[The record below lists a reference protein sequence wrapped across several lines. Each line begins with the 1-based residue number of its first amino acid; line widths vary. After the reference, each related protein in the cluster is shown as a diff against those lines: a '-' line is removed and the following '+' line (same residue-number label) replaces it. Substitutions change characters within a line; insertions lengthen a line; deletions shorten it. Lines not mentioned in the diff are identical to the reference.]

1 MHAHAGDAAHLL
13 KALGNEQRLLILCN
27 LLARPL
33 SVGELNER
41 LELSQSALSQHL
53 ALLREGGLV
62 DTRREAQSIFY
73 SLPPGP
79 VTRIMALL
87 QDIYC
92 SVPPA
97 PEDRKPAPRPA
108 RDDHVA
114 ANRWPGQ
121 LTLLA
126 AFLGALAI
134 GLSLGLLGSGGSI
147 LTVPVLHYLL
157 QQPEQVAIGGSL
169 LVVGLIAAAAC
180 LPYAV
185 ARQVDWRNVLWFGLP
200 GMLGAW
206 LGASLARWVPGP
218 AQLAL
223 FAVVMLV
230 AAWRM
235 LRSTPVATGDHKPH
249 PLAIVAGGT
258 AVGALSGLVGVGGG
272 FLIVPALVL
281 LAGVPMTSAVGTSLA
296 VIAMN
301 SFTGFGK
308 YLQVLEAKG
317 VALDWRT
324 LLLIAAIGV
333 VGSFA
338 GNRLGRRLPQSSLRR
353 LFGLFLVVMG
363 IFVAADAGPRLLH

>member
-1 MHAHAGDAAHLL
+1 M
-13 KALGNEQRLLILCN
+13 
-27 LLARPL
+27 LA
-33 SVGELNER
+33 
-41 LELSQSALSQHL
+41 
-53 ALLREGGLV
+53 ALLGG
-62 DTRREAQSIFY
+62 
-73 SLPPGP
+73 
-79 VTRIMALL
+79 
-87 QDIYC
+87 
-92 SVPPA
+92 
-97 PEDRKPAPRPA
+97 
-108 RDDHVA
+108 
-114 ANRWPGQ
+114 
-121 LTLLA
+121 
-126 AFLGALAI
+126 LAI

-180 LPYAV
+180 VPYAM

-235 LRSTPVATGDHKPH
+235 LRSAPVTAGDKRPH
-249 PLAIVAGGT
+249 RLAIIAGGT

-281 LAGVPMTSAVGTSLA
+281 LAGVPMSSAVGTSLA
-296 VIAMN
+296 VIAIN

-308 YLQVLEAKG
+308 YQQLLEARG
-317 VALDWRT
+317 LALDWQA

-333 VGSFA
+333 VGSLA
-338 GNRLGRRLPQSSLRR
+338 GNRLGRRLPQTALRR
-353 LFGLFLVVMG
+353 LFGIFLVVMG
-363 IFVAADAGPRLLH
+363 LFVAADAGPRLMH

>member
-1 MHAHAGDAAHLL
+1 LL
-13 KALGNEQRLLILCN
+13 TAL
-27 LLARPL
+27 
-33 SVGELNER
+33 
-41 LELSQSALSQHL
+41 
-53 ALLREGGLV
+53 
-62 DTRREAQSIFY
+62 
-73 SLPPGP
+73 
-79 VTRIMALL
+79 
-87 QDIYC
+87 
-92 SVPPA
+92 
-97 PEDRKPAPRPA
+97 
-108 RDDHVA
+108 
-114 ANRWPGQ
+114 
-121 LTLLA
+121 
-126 AFLGALAI
+126 LGALAI

-157 QQPEQVAIGGSL
+157 QQPEQIAIGGSL

-180 LPYAV
+180 VPYAM

-206 LGASLARWVPGP
+206 LGASLARWVPGA

-235 LRSTPVATGDHKPH
+235 LRSAPVTSDDHKPH
-249 PLAIVAGGT
+249 RFAIITGGA

-281 LAGVPMTSAVGTSLA
+281 LAGVPMSSAVGTSLA

-324 LLLIAAIGV
+324 LLLIAAIGM
-333 VGSFA
+333 VGSLA

-353 LFGLFLVVMG
+353 LFGIFLVVMG
-363 IFVAADAGPRLLH
+363 LFVAADAGPRLMH